1 MTTNVLLCG
10 VGGQGIITA
19 SAVLAEAALLA
30 GCDVKKSEV
39 HGMSQRGGS
48 VESHVRFSRDGRVHS
63 PLIPAGETDIVLAFE
78 VLEALRKL
86 PMARAE
92 GTVLSDE
99 REIVPI
105 SVTCGPFEY
114 PSAALEQLQASGRA
128 VHAVRAFDIA
138 WELGEPRAANM
149 VMLGATSR
157 FLDLGADAWAEA
169 IEACVRPKAVPVN
182 LRAFEAGHQA
192 VNPE

>member
-19 SAVLAEAALLA
+19 SAVLAEAALLS

-48 VESHVRFSRDGRVHS
+48 VESHVRFSRDGGVYS
-63 PLIPAGETDIVLAFE
+63 PLIPAGGADLLLAFE

-86 PMARAE
+86 PMVGPG
-92 GTVLSDE
+92 GTVLTDG

-114 PSAALEQLQASGRA
+114 PAEPLNQLLASGRA
-128 VHAVRAFDIA
+128 VHAVGAFETA
-138 WELGEPRAANM
+138 CELGEPRAANM
-149 VMLGATSR
+149 VMLGAASC
-157 FLDLGADAWAEA
+157 FLDIAPGAWEEA
-169 IEACVRPKAVPVN
+169 IRGCVPAKAVAVN
-182 LRAFEAGHQA
+182 VRAFEAGSEA
-192 VNPE
+192 LSAR